1 MNFWFNIAF
10 SALGGAFFG
19 YIIMFIITFVTEHYS
34 SPVKE
39 NETMSQILS
48 RQFKY
53 AAIIFG
59 IIGALFGWG
68 KITDDDEMIHLRD
81 ELYTRGY
88 QDAVENTRE
97 YARANLGELYIVDGD
112 FLKPIEI
119 DFRKISDMMDINR
132 ANEIQ

>member
-10 SALGGAFFG
+10 SALGGAFVG

-81 ELYTRGY
+81 ELYARGY

>member
-10 SALGGAFFG
+10 SALGGAFVG
-19 YIIMFIITFVTEHYS
+19 YIIMFIITFVTGHYS

-81 ELYTRGY
+81 ELYARGY